1 MLVVVAVVVH
11 MEVAQEDPEELE
23 DQVVVDPVE
32 VIVLDQ
38 DQINLELQAQQTLVV
53 VAVDQEVIQDVEQQ
67 VGLVS

>member
-1 MLVVVAVVVH
+1 VELLVVVAVVVH

-38 DQINLELQAQQTLVV
+38 DQINLVLQVWCR
-53 VAVDQEVIQDVEQQ
+53 
-67 VGLVS
+67 SN